1 MNKDEVMQ
9 QALDA
14 IHLWH
19 WAGETHLLMAAHDAL
34 RTALAAQQKAE
45 PVAYLCENG
54 VGHRYFRWK
63 KPSDIYKPIGLYTA
77 SPQRPWVGLTDE
89 YLAQIDTEEIYGV
102 VGNHMA
108 IAMAVEA
115 VLKEKN
121 G

>member
-1 MNKDEVMQ
+1 MTIRISFSDKTVRVAVEING
-9 QALDA
+9 A
-14 IHLWH
+14 IESAITEL
-19 WAGETHLLMAAHDAL
+19 
-34 RTALAAQQKAE
+34 
-45 PVAYLCENG
+45 
-54 VGHRYFRWK
+54 
-63 KPSDIYKPIGLYTA
+63 
-77 SPQRPWVGLTDE
+77 PQRPWQGLTDE